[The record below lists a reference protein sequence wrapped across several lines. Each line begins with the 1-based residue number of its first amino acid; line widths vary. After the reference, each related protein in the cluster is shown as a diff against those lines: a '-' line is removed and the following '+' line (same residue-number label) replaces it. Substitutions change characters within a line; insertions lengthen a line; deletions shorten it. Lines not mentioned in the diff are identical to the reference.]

1 MARDYRYE
9 DERGRYTTT
18 SCTNNADRPNMI
30 YEFKGNVRQWRY
42 AKETMLQFE
51 REGLLVYNADGIPRR
66 KRYLHD
72 SPGRR
77 LTNVWS
83 DINVLSSSDRE
94 RTGYPT
100 QKPLALLDRI
110 IRASSNEG
118 DVVLDPFAGCATAM
132 VAADRLER
140 RWVGIDLSPLA
151 VDLVLRRIREDRGP
165 LFDGVIHREDIP
177 QRTDLGA
184 LPPYRSHKATLY
196 GLQSGNCEGCGH
208 HFEARHFDVDH
219 IVPRAKG
226 GTDHIGNLQL
236 LCSACNRVKGDR
248 GMDYLRAKLQLA
260 A

>member
-1 MARDYRYE
+1 MTPALRNQYL
-9 DERGRYTTT
+9 ERGKVPESWWPDFSPVGR
-18 SCTNNADRPNMI
+18 I
-30 YEFKGNVRQWRY
+30 
-42 AKETMLQFE
+42 AK
-51 REGLLVYNADGIPRR
+51 
-66 KRYLHD
+66 
-72 SPGRR
+72 
-77 LTNVWS
+77 
-83 DINVLSSSDRE
+83 E

-140 RWVGIDLSPLA
+140 QWVGIDLSPVA

-165 LFDGVIHREDIP
+165 LFDGVVHREDIP

-208 HFEARHFDVDH
+208 HFQAQHLTVDH
-219 IVPRAKG
+219 IVPQSKG
-226 GTDHIGNLQL
+226 GTDHIENLQL
-236 LCSACNRVKGDR
+236 LCGHCNSVKGNR
-248 GMDYLRAKLQLA
+248 AMEYLRAKLQLA